1 MLKAMRKL
9 TKHIMW
15 IVIVAFVGTIIFAWG
30 MEFGSKQQRK
40 GLIATI
46 NGEEIELYT
55 FQYYYDQALRQAE
68 KEQGD
73 LDDQAAI
80 RIRDEVFNNL
90 LNEVL
95 LNQEA
100 AKRGIEVSDAELYEY
115 MRRYPPQELQQHPA
129 FLTPEGEFD
138 YQKYLQA
145 LTDPRVPWVQVEQ
158 MIRPNLRMGK
168 LQQAILSLVRV
179 TDDEAKE
186 FYRDENEKVNVEYLL
201 VPAYEFQRQNLSVSD
216 QEIEAY
222 YRGHQDEF
230 MADPSANLS
239 YVFFE
244 TKPSQADEDETKE
257 RLIEIKEEIVEG
269 EDFAGMA
276 EDYSEDNASAK
287 DGGNLGWFGKG
298 AMVEA
303 FEQAAFSLEPGEM
316 SQPVKTQFGWHLIK
330 VEEKRGKGEDQE
342 VQASHILLKISVSD
356 ATLDMLKEISEDFA
370 DRVRKSDL
378 TEMAEEESLSVSET
392 GWFTQGGS
400 IPGIG
405 RNIQVDEFA
414 FENDE
419 GEISDLIETARGFYV
434 FQVKEKRPAGISP
447 LDQAE
452 QVIRQKLTKIMAD
465 SLAYEKAEK
474 IYAEIKGGESLKEAA
489 EESDATYAKPD
500 EFSRN
505 LPPPQIGRSPEFL
518 GAAFSLTEPK
528 QVSPPV
534 KASQGTFIIQ
544 LVSRT
549 LADDSLFI
557 AVKDSISFVVL
568 QKKQGEAY
576 QDWFT
581 QVKTQADIKDYRAEY
596 FRDVSPY

>member
-9 TKHIMW
+9 TKHILW

-30 MEFGSKQQRK
+30 MEFTSKQQRK
-40 GLIATI
+40 GILASI

-100 AKRGIEVSDAELYEY
+100 AKRGIEVTDAEMYEY
-115 MRRYPPQELQQHPA
+115 MRRYPPAELREHPA
-129 FLTPEGEFD
+129 FQTPEGEFD

-145 LTDPRVPWVQVEQ
+145 LSDPRVPWVQVEQ

-168 LQQAILSLVRV
+168 LQQAVLSLVRV
-179 TDDEAKE
+179 TDDETRE
-186 FYRDENEKVNVEYLL
+186 FYRDENEKIDVQYLL
-201 VPAYEFQRQNLSVSD
+201 VPTYEFQRQSLPLTE
-216 QEIEAY
+216 QQIEAY
-222 YRGHQDEF
+222 YRDHQEEF
-230 MADPSANLS
+230 KADPSANLN

-244 TKPSQADEDETKE
+244 KKPSQEDEDEIKE
-257 RLIEIKEEIVEG
+257 RLLEIKQEITEG

-276 EDYSEDNASAK
+276 EDYSEDVGSAK

-303 FEQAAFSLEPGEM
+303 FEQTAFSLQVGEM
-316 SQPVKTQFGWHLIK
+316 SEPVKTRFGWHLIR
-330 VEEKRGKGEDQE
+330 VEDKRGEGEDQE
-342 VQASHILLKISVSD
+342 VQASHILLKIAASD
-356 ATLDMLKEISEDFA
+356 ATLDILKETSEDFA

-378 TEMAEEESLSVSET
+378 TEMAEDESLSVSET
-392 GWFTQGGS
+392 GWFTQKGH

-405 RNIQVDEFA
+405 RNVQVDDFA
-414 FENDE
+414 FENQE
-419 GEISDLIETARGFYV
+419 GDISELIETARGFYV
-434 FQVKEKRPAGISP
+434 FQVKERRPAGIST
-447 LDQAE
+447 LDE
-452 QVIRQKLTKIMAD
+452 VREVIRQKLTQFQAD
-465 SLAYEKAEK
+465 SLAYDKAKK
-474 IYAEIKGGESLKEAA
+474 IHTEIMAGESLKDAA
-489 EESDATYAKPD
+489 EQSNATYANPD
-500 EFSRN
+500 AFTLNS
-505 LPPPQIGRSPEFL
+505 PPQQVGRSPEFI
-518 GAAFSLTEPK
+518 GAAFALTEPN
-528 QVSPPV
+528 QVSSPV
-534 KASQGTFIIQ
+534 KARQGSFIIQ
-544 LVSRT
+544 LESKT
-549 LADDSLFI
+549 LVDDSLYA

-576 QDWFT
+576 QDWFA
-581 QVKTQADIKDYRAEY
+581 QVKEQAEIKDYRAEY

>member
-9 TKHIMW
+9 SKHILW
-15 IVIVAFVGTIIFAWG
+15 VVIVAFVGTIIFAWG
-30 MEFGSKQQRK
+30 MEFTSKQQRK
-40 GLIATI
+40 GIIATV
-46 NGEEIELYT
+46 NGEEIDLYT
-55 FQYYYDQALRQAE
+55 FQYYYDQSLRQAE

-73 LDDQAAI
+73 LDEQAAI

-100 AKRGIEVSDAELYEY
+100 AKRGIEVTDAEMYEY
-115 MRRYPPQELQQHPA
+115 MRRYPPEELREHPA
-129 FLTPEGEFD
+129 FQTPEGEFD

-145 LTDPRVPWVQVEQ
+145 LSDPRVPWVQVEQ
-158 MIRPNLRMGK
+158 MIRPNMRMGK

-179 TDDEAKE
+179 TEDEAKE
-186 FYRDENEKVNVEYLL
+186 FYRDENEKINVEYLL
-201 VPAYEFQRQNLSVSD
+201 VPAYEFQRQSLPLTD

-222 YRGHQDEF
+222 YREHQDEF
-230 MADPSANLS
+230 RADPSANLS
-239 YVFFE
+239 YIFFE
-244 TKPSQADEDETKE
+244 KKPSQADEDEIKE
-257 RLIEIKEEIVEG
+257 RLVEIKQEITEG

-276 EDYSEDNASAK
+276 EDYSEDVGSGK

-298 AMVEA
+298 AMVA
-303 FEQAAFSLEPGEM
+303 PFEQTAFSLEPGEM
-316 SQPVKTQFGWHLIK
+316 SEPVKTQFGWHLIK
-330 VEEKRGKGEDQE
+330 VEEKRGEGEDQE
-342 VQASHILLKISVSD
+342 VRASHILLKITASD
-356 ATLDMLKEISEDFA
+356 ATLDILKETSEDFA

-392 GWFTQGGS
+392 GWFSQKGH

-405 RNIQVDEFA
+405 RNVQVDEFA

-419 GEISDLIETARGFYV
+419 GTVSELIETARGFYV
-434 FQVKEKRPAGISP
+434 FQIKEKRPAGIST
-447 LDQAE
+447 LDQVQE
-452 QVIRQKLTKIMAD
+452 VIRGKLSQTMAD
-465 SLAYEKAEK
+465 SLAYDKAQK
-474 IYAEIKGGESLKEAA
+474 ILTEIKGGESLKKAA
-489 EESDATYAKPD
+489 EESNATYANP
-500 EFSRN
+500 EAFTRN
-505 LPPPQIGRSPEFL
+505 SPPQQTGRSPEFI
-518 GAAFSLTEPK
+518 GAAFSLTEPN

-534 KASQGTFIIQ
+534 KARQGTFIIQ
-544 LVSRT
+544 LVSR
-549 LADDSLFI
+549 APVDDSAYV

-581 QVKTQADIKDYRAEY
+581 QVKTQADIKDFRAEY

>member
-9 TKHIMW
+9 TKHILW

-30 MEFGSKQQRK
+30 MEFTSKQQRK

-73 LDDQAAI
+73 VDEPTAI

-90 LNEVL
+90 LNEIL

-100 AKRGIEVSDAELYEY
+100 AKRGIEVTDAEMYEY
-115 MRRYPPQELQQHPA
+115 MRRYPPPELREHPA
-129 FLTPEGEFD
+129 FQTPEGEFD

-145 LTDPRVPWVQVEQ
+145 LSDPRVPWVQVEQ

-168 LQQAILSLVRV
+168 LQQAVLSLVRV
-179 TDDEAKE
+179 TDQEAKR

-201 VPAYEFQRQNLSVSD
+201 VPTYEFQRQDLPVGE

-222 YRGHQDEF
+222 YQKNQDEF
-230 MADPSANLS
+230 KADPSANLS

-244 TKPSQADEDETKE
+244 KKPSQADEVETKE
-257 RLIEIKEEIVEG
+257 RLLEIKQEILEG

-276 EDYSEDNASAK
+276 EDYSEDNASAE

-298 AMVEA
+298 SMVEA
-303 FEQAAFSLEPGEM
+303 FEQTAFSLEPGEM
-316 SQPVKTQFGWHLIK
+316 SEPVKTRFGWHLIK

-342 VQASHILLKISVSD
+342 VLASHILLKITASD
-356 ATLDMLKEISEDFA
+356 ETLDILKETSEDFA
-370 DRVRKSDL
+370 DRARDSEL
-378 TEMAEEESLSVSET
+378 TEMAEEDSLSVSQT
-392 GWFTQGGS
+392 GWFSQEGN

-405 RNIQVDEFA
+405 RNVQVDDFA
-414 FENDE
+414 FENDQ
-419 GEISDLIETARGFYV
+419 GAISDLIETARGFYV
-434 FQVKEKRPAGISP
+434 FQIKEKRPAGISTLEEVKP
-447 LDQAE
+447 
-452 QVIRQKLTKIMAD
+452 VITQKLIKVKAD
-465 SLAYEKAEK
+465 SLAYDKAQK
-474 IYAEIKGGESLKEAA
+474 IYAEIMAGESLKKAA
-489 EESDATYAKPD
+489 EQSNATFEKA
-500 EFSRN
+500 EGFSRN
-505 LPPPQIGRSPEFL
+505 SPPQQTARSPEFI

-528 QVSPPV
+528 QISPPV
-534 KASQGTFIIQ
+534 KSSIGTFIIQ
-544 LVSRT
+544 LDSKIAV
-549 LADDSLFI
+549 DDSLYA
-557 AVKDSISFVVL
+557 AVKDSISFMVL
-568 QKKQGEAY
+568 QQKQRDAY

-581 QVKTQADIKDYRAEY
+581 EVKKQADIKDYRAEY

>member
-15 IVIVAFVGTIIFAWG
+15 FVIVAFVGTIIFAWG
-30 MEFGSKQQRK
+30 MEFTSKQQRK
-40 GLIATI
+40 GILASI

-100 AKRGIEVSDAELYEY
+100 AKRGIEVTDTEMYEY
-115 MRRYPPQELQQHPA
+115 MRRYPPAELREHPA
-129 FLTPEGEFD
+129 FQTPEGEFD

-145 LTDPRVPWVQVEQ
+145 LSDPRVPWVQVEQ

-168 LQQAILSLVRV
+168 LQQAVLSLVRV
-179 TDDEAKE
+179 TDDETMK
-186 FYRDENEKVNVEYLL
+186 FYRDENEKIDVQYLL
-201 VPAYEFQRQNLSVSD
+201 VPAYEFQRQSLPLTE
-216 QEIEAY
+216 QQIEAY
-222 YRGHQDEF
+222 YRDHQEEF
-230 MADPSANLS
+230 RADPSANLS

-244 TKPSQADEDETKE
+244 KKPSQADEDEIKE
-257 RLIEIKEEIVEG
+257 RLLEMKQEITEG

-276 EDYSEDNASAK
+276 EDYSEDVGSAK

-303 FEQAAFSLEPGEM
+303 FEETAFSLEVGDM
-316 SQPVKTQFGWHLIK
+316 SEPVKTQFGWHLIK
-330 VEEKRGKGEDQE
+330 VEEKRGEGEDQE
-342 VQASHILLKISVSD
+342 VRASHILLKITASD
-356 ATLDMLKEISEDFA
+356 ATLDILKETSEDFA
-370 DRVRKSDL
+370 DRARDSEL
-378 TEMAEEESLSVSET
+378 AEMAEDDSLSVSET
-392 GWFTQGGS
+392 GWFSQKGN

-405 RNIQVDEFA
+405 RNVQVDDFA

-419 GEISDLIETARGFYV
+419 GTVSELIETARGFYV
-434 FQVKEKRPAGISP
+434 FQVKEKKPAGIST
-447 LDQAE
+447 LDEVQE
-452 QVIRQKLTKIMAD
+452 VIRQRLTKIMAD
-465 SLAYEKAEK
+465 SLAYDKAQK
-474 IYAEIKGGESLKEAA
+474 IYTEIIAGEGLKKAA
-489 EESDATYAKPD
+489 EQSNATYANPD
-500 EFSRN
+500 AFTLNS
-505 LPPPQIGRSPEFL
+505 PPQQVGRSPEFI
-518 GAAFSLTEPK
+518 GAAFSLTEPM
-528 QVSPPV
+528 QISPPV
-534 KASQGTFIIQ
+534 RAGQGTFIIQ
-544 LVSRT
+544 LDSRT
-549 LADDSLFI
+549 AVDDSLFA
-557 AVKDSISFVVL
+557 AVKDSITFVVL

-576 QDWFT
+576 QDWFA
-581 QVKTQADIKDYRAEY
+581 QVKEQADIKDYRAEY

>member
-15 IVIVAFVGTIIFAWG
+15 FVIVAFVGTIIFAWG
-30 MEFGSKQQRK
+30 MDLGSRKQRR
-40 GLIATI
+40 GVIASI

-73 LDDQAAI
+73 VDDQTAI
-80 RIRDEVFNNL
+80 QIRDEVFNNL
-90 LNEVL
+90 LNDVL

-100 AKRGIEVSDAELYEY
+100 AKRRIEVTDTEMYEY
-115 MRRYPPQELQQHPA
+115 MRRYPPPELREHPA
-129 FLTPEGEFD
+129 FQTPEGEFD
-138 YQKYLQA
+138 YQKYVQA
-145 LTDPRVPWVQVEQ
+145 LADPRVPWDQVEQ

-179 TDDEAKE
+179 TDSEAE
-186 FYRDENEKVNVEYLL
+186 RFYRDENEKVNVEYLL
-201 VPAYEFQRQNLSVSD
+201 VPAYEFQRQNLSLSD
-216 QEIEAY
+216 QSIEAY
-222 YRGHQDEF
+222 YQDNRDEF
-230 MADPSANLS
+230 QTDPSANLS

-244 TKPSQADEDETKE
+244 KKPSQADEDEIKE
-257 RLIEIKEEIVEG
+257 RLVEIKEEILEG

-276 EDYSEDNASAK
+276 EDYSDDVGSGK

-303 FEQAAFSLEPGEM
+303 FEQTAFSLEPGEI
-316 SQPVKTQFGWHLIK
+316 SEPVKTQFGWHLIK
-330 VEEKRGKGEDQE
+330 VEEKRGEGDDQE
-342 VQASHILLKISVSD
+342 VRASHILLKITPSD
-356 ATLDMLKEISEDFA
+356 ATLDMLKETSEDFA
-370 DRVRKSDL
+370 DRVRKSEL
-378 TEMAEEESLSVSET
+378 SEMAEGESLSVSET
-392 GWFTQGGS
+392 GWFTQEGH

-414 FENDE
+414 FEKGE
-419 GEISDLIETARGFYV
+419 GTVSDLIETARGFYV
-434 FQVKEKRPAGISP
+434 FQIKEKRPAGISP

-465 SLAYEKAEK
+465 SLAYDKAEK
-474 IYAEIKGGESLKEAA
+474 IYAQIKGGESLKKAA
-489 EESDATYAKPD
+489 EESDATYANPD
-500 EFSRN
+500 GFARN
-505 LPPPQIGRSPEFL
+505 SPPQQVGRSPEFI

-528 QVSPPV
+528 QLSPPV

-549 LADDSLFI
+549 LVDDSLFA

-568 QKKQGEAY
+568 QQKQGEAY
-576 QDWFT
+576 QDWFS
-581 QVKTQADIKDYRAEY
+581 QVKKQAEIKDYRAEY
-596 FRDVSPY
+596 FRDVGSY